1 MEEAKNLDTVKKLIE
16 YLQQFPD
23 NAKVFISDWDCYN
36 DEPSKRSIG
45 HPYTIEAKNGK
56 LKEIRL

>member
-23 NAKVFISDWDCYN
+23 NAKVFISDWDFYN
-36 DEPSKRSIG
+36 DEPSKRSIDY
-45 HPYTIEAKNGK
+45 PYTIETKGT
-56 LKEIRL
+56 

>member
-1 MEEAKNLDTVKKLIE
+1 MKTVKELIE

-36 DEPSKRSIG
+36 DEPSKRSID
-45 HPYTIEAKNGK
+45 HPYTIETKGGK